1 MCRLFGMVAA
11 SARDAFD
18 HLATKEFSLLAQSDF
33 DPKRLQKDGWGLGS
47 WHGRAWTVVRSSGA
61 VFKETKTFERASR
74 GAVSRIVLAHLREAS
89 NPRGLSH
96 KKLISLD
103 NTQPFQSGRYLF
115 MHNGVLTIPVEVAA
129 RLGPYKKNLKG
140 TNDSEVLFWS
150 VLRNIRKIGNV
161 PKAFSRSVEELW
173 SIWEKCDQTTR
184 SRASKLY
191 GSKAPYFG
199 LNCLISDGKT
209 LWAFCKHDK
218 ACNQKD
224 LCGRGRPVFEIC
236 HTTRGDAT
244 YVASERTD
252 RAKDW
257 EFMPEGTVLT
267 VRAAKP
273 KDWHLSD
280 I

>member
-1 MCRLFGMVAA
+1 MCRLFGMAT
-11 SARDAFD
+11 SSRRDAYD
-18 HLATKEFSLLAQSDF
+18 HLAGHEFSLLAQSDL
-33 DPKRLQKDGWGLGS
+33 DPKRLQKDGWGIGT
-47 WHGRAWTVVRSSGA
+47 WYGRTWKVVRSTGA
-61 VFKETKTFERASR
+61 AFKEKRAFEKASR
-74 GAVSRIVLAHLREAS
+74 RSVSRIVLAHLREAS

-96 KKLISLD
+96 KNLISLD

-115 MHNGVLTIPVEVAA
+115 MHNGVLTIPDEVAA
-129 RLGPYKKNLKG
+129 TLGPYRKNLKG

-150 VLRNIRKIGNV
+150 IMRNIRKIGNV
-161 PKAFSRSVEELW
+161 PKAFSRSVEDLW
-173 SIWEKCDQTTR
+173 SVWEKCDEATR
-184 SRASKLY
+184 AKASKLY
-191 GSKAPYFG
+191 DRKAPYFG
-199 LNCLISDGKT
+199 LNCMISDGKT

-218 ACNQKD
+218 ASPHKD

-244 YVASERTD
+244 YIASERTD

-257 EFMPEGTVLT
+257 EFMRDGIVLT

-273 KDWHLSD
+273 KEWRLSD